1 MESLP
6 QDSLTTSHELGEG
19 KRSAHVGWLR
29 LRLKDSYDLAWNPLT
44 SSLRA
49 PLTSSFPP
57 LVNPTPQPP
66 HGINQEL
73 ESRGWKRGAGAQED
87 STCKDV
93 GTVGTY
99 GWPNAHFKRFLG
111 NISAFGI
118 LGSGSWGTGSAA

>member
-1 MESLP
+1 MGRLGAGCKVGMESLP
-6 QDSLTTSHELGEG
+6 QDSLTTSHEMGEG

-73 ESRGWKRGAGAQED
+73 ESRGWKRAPAPPLM
-87 STCKDV
+87 S
-93 GTVGTY
+93 
-99 GWPNAHFKRFLG
+99 PRNHL
-111 NISAFGI
+111 
-118 LGSGSWGTGSAA
+118 